1 MSTVLR
7 VSTHIYG
14 VSKEI
19 DGKTFILRVTPRH
32 VTPQI
37 DHLGKMSTVLRVSTH
52 IYGVFEKIDGKT
64 FIFQVN
70 LGM

>member
-1 MSTVLR
+1 MENIHFEGKPRHVITQIDLLKKMSPVLR

-19 DGKTFILRVTPRH
+19 DGKTLIC
-32 VTPQI
+32 
-37 DHLGKMSTVLRVSTH
+37 
-52 IYGVFEKIDGKT
+52 
-64 FIFQVN
+64 QVN